1 MTATANPARILV
13 VDDEE
18 HLADGV
24 CEILQSEG
32 YAAEVAHDGV
42 EGLRKALAQGFDLI
56 LLDVMMPKMDG
67 LRTCEE
73 LRRNGLHT
81 PVLFLTVKGAPEDR
95 IRGLEAGGDDYLAKP
110 FHLKELLLRV
120 AAILRRSHWY
130 TRAGQTLGFNGNTID
145 FLLTARRDKKAALR
159 FLRKAI
165 SGSGTPEKRDS
176 TVPLSQ

>member
-1 MTATANPARILV
+1 MSATANPTRILI

-32 YAAEVAHDGV
+32 YSAEVAHDGM
-42 EGLRKALAQGFDLI
+42 EGLRKALAQSFDLI

-81 PVLFLTVKGAPEDR
+81 PVLFSDR
-95 IRGLEAGGDDYLAKP
+95 QGRPGRP
-110 FHLKELLLRV
+110 
-120 AAILRRSHWY
+120 
-130 TRAGQTLGFNGNTID
+130 
-145 FLLTARRDKKAALR
+145 
-159 FLRKAI
+159 
-165 SGSGTPEKRDS
+165 DS
-176 TVPLSQ
+176 RT